1 MLSKM
6 KRILKVMFKIRRK
19 EWATPIPPSRE
30 GHVNMDS
37 LSLSKQVIT
46 LEGKLMAK
54 GGLQGG

>member
-1 MLSKM
+1 M
-6 KRILKVMFKIRRK
+6 KRILKVMFKTRRK

-37 LSLSKQVIT
+37 FSLSKQVIT

-54 GGLQGG
+54 GGFQGG